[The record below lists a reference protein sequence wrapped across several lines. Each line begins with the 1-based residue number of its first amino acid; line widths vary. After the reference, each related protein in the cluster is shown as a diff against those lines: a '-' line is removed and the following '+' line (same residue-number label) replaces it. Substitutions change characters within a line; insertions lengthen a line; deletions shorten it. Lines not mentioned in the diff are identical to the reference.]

1 VSTASE
7 HAPAGE
13 PSPRSRRSPRSKRSL
28 RTRERILAAATEVF
42 ARRGFHGARVAD
54 IADHAGIAYGL
65 VYHYFDNK
73 DDILG
78 AIFSERW
85 SQYVSYIDE
94 VGRMQLTFREKMRRL
109 VHFWIEIYRREPDLM
124 TIMINE
130 ISRSYEFLESH
141 DIATVL
147 VAFDAI
153 ESIIRQARE
162 SGEVHAGIDPQLA
175 TYVVLGAAEMVL
187 TGYVIGTLRR
197 GDAEAFTRDEE
208 LLLALLVDG
217 LAASGADQTATS
229 LHQRDT

>member
-1 VSTASE
+1 MSS
-7 HAPAGE
+7 APQPA
-13 PSPRSRRSPRSKRSL
+13 PRSRRSPRSTRSL
-28 RTRERILAAATEVF
+28 RTRERILESATEVF

-94 VGRMQLTFREKMRRL
+94 VGGMALSFREKMRRL

-141 DIATVL
+141 DIGTVL

-153 ESIIRQARE
+153 EAIIREARE
-162 SGEVHAGIDPQLA
+162 NGEVHADIDPQFA

-187 TGYVIGTLRR
+187 TGYVMGTLRR
-197 GDAEAFTRDEE
+197 DDATTFARDEE
-208 LLLALLVDG
+208 LLLTLLVDG
-217 LAASGADQTATS
+217 LASGPALSQPTTS
-229 LHQRDT
+229 AHQRDT